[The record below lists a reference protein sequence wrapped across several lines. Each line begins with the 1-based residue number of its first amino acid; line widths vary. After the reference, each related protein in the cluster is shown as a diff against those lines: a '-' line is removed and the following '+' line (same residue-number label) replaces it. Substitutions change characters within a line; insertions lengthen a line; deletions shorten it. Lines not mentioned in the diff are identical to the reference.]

1 MPGLSYFY
9 YSRIGDTGGGT
20 TGIIYD
26 INDTGSVTAVSSAKR
41 YSLQLSAVAAR
52 RTAS

>member
-20 TGIIYD
+20 RVSYD